1 MRRVPGRTGY
11 DAPVAV
17 VPGRAAFIQ
26 AKVTVMEQASFVSRV
41 ARGQWSFFW
50 AGIVFGIA
58 QIIYMATLWIQVWQ
72 AGGVAESTPITVT
85 TDLGKM
91 FRAMEMFLY
100 RLFGLPDFQLYG
112 NSVDGIASGGAVV
125 PGVGWPIVGMVVGG
139 YFVARLEREN
149 RTWVRYSPRILAIS
163 FFGGVLFS
171 YGTRLAGVG
180 IIRCAGLESRC
191 AGSGREG
198 SIGPTR
204 PVLGRTRSARARLAL
219 LTIRCQPKGMVL
231 AGKLRGNSLP
241 PDRPAGADGST
252 RLLLLISSDKRTS
265 RTWQGWQPRGVTH
278 RVQGDFREDR
288 LHAARPA
295 RRHPRARAAR
305 GRLRQTFPPAQAGA
319 TPGWGR
325 HRAAAL
331 GSGDL

>member
-180 IIRCAGLESRC
+180 IIRCADLESGS
-191 AGSGREG
+191 AGTGREG
-198 SIGPTR
+198 TIGPFR
-204 PVLGRTRSARARLAL
+204 PVLGRTRR
-219 LTIRCQPKGMVL
+219 I
-231 AGKLRGNSLP
+231 
-241 PDRPAGADGST
+241 
-252 RLLLLISSDKRTS
+252 
-265 RTWQGWQPRGVTH
+265 
-278 RVQGDFREDR
+278 
-288 LHAARPA
+288 
-295 RRHPRARAAR
+295 R
-305 GRLRQTFPPAQAGA
+305 GRLVLLAMGRQRRGDGAGWQTSWKFQAARSARRG
-319 TPGWGR
+319 GWFELLAAANIVGQTNKSDMARVAAEGR
-325 HRAAAL
+325 HPWRP
-331 GSGDL
+331 GRFS